1 MDPYGYISQIFQSLR
16 QKSRPSLCKFK
27 TGDEVLPDAGRA
39 MTVSLRTLTPTF
51 LATKHTAVFFKK
63 IQLINHNINELK
75 MPKVSLFDLLFK
87 IFLVTLAVSTIGL
100 SAAGISYAQL
110 EYSRDLFIAILVL
123 TIIAFLAL
131 IFICFFV
138 EPSSRKYDFNNVK
151 WNSNYVPYSEATE
164 GETKKKEETDGEH
177 KLDAKLHN
185 DSGEEKKDTAEKAGD
200 SWKKNYVPYKEE
212 VEVSPVEHTRVL
224 TKPRELHE
232 DSNKKV
238 NALNGYEKE
247 EK

>member
-1 MDPYGYISQIFQSLR
+1 
-16 QKSRPSLCKFK
+16 
-27 TGDEVLPDAGRA
+27 
-39 MTVSLRTLTPTF
+39 
-51 LATKHTAVFFKK
+51 
-63 IQLINHNINELK
+63 

-138 EPSSRKYDFNNVK
+138 EPSSRKYDFSKAEKGKQNKGFENSEDGAPKNDPSKLDNVK